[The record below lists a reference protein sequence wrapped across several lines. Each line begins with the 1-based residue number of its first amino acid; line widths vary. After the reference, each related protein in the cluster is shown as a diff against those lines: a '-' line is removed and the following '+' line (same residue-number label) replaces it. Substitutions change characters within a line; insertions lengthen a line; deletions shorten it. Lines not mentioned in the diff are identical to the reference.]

1 VVGSG
6 VVTAKTQRL
15 EPHADVASQRVG
27 IVTLLVLS
35 AAALGAAP
43 LMLPASYSWVRHA
56 ISESAAQ
63 GVEGAWVARL
73 GLLLMGLAVLWLSGV
88 AGRRW
93 GSWGRYAFR
102 SFGVLMVAAAT
113 FSHKPWEAA
122 VPFDQT
128 EDVLH
133 SVAATGMGF
142 AFAIGVA
149 LVTLQ
154 RPAPTSSTR
163 AFDIAAIAAS
173 VLIPLGMSAWPDATG
188 LLQRCMFTIA
198 YLWYGGEALRGRIP

>member
-1 VVGSG
+1 M
-6 VVTAKTQRL
+6 TASTQRL
-15 EPHADVASQRVG
+15 EPHADVANQRAG

-43 LMLPASYSWVRHA
+43 LRLPSSYSWVRHT

-73 GLLLMGLAVLWLSGV
+73 GLLLMGLAALWLSGV

-93 GSWGRYAFR
+93 GSGGKYLLR

-122 VPFDQT
+122 VSFDQT

-149 LVTLQ
+149 LVTIR
-154 RPAPTSSTR
+154 RPAPTFFTR
-163 AFDIAAIAAS
+163 AFDITAFAAS
-173 VLIPLGMSAWPDATG
+173 VLIPLGMSAWPHAAG

-198 YLWYGGEALRGRIP
+198 YLWYGGEALRRP